1 MQAPAATSQTT
12 RLAAGQSFHVQAR
25 AGTCIIV
32 KSGRIDVAERSVWLC
47 DRFVVQRSV
56 VRDGEQYTL
65 RQSGWIA
72 LQARE
77 PAMLLCMTSAKKDG
91 VLVALRCLWANIIAG
106 LRRRLPRSP
115 A

>member
-1 MQAPAATSQTT
+1 MQAQAATSQTT
-12 RLAAGQSFHVQAR
+12 RLAAGQSFHLQAR
-25 AGTCIIV
+25 AGTCIVV
-32 KSGRIDVAERSVWLC
+32 KRGRIDVAERSVWLC
-47 DRFVVQRSV
+47 DRFVAQGGT

-77 PAMLLCMTSAKKDG
+77 PTVLFYMEPAKKGG
-91 VLVALRCLWANIIAG
+91 VLAALRCGWAGMAAG
-106 LRRRLPRSP
+106 LRRLLPGSP

>member
-1 MQAPAATSQTT
+1 MQTPAATSQTI
-12 RLAAGQSFHVQAR
+12 RLAAGQSFHVQGG
-25 AGTCIIV
+25 AGTCIVV
-32 KSGRIDVAERSVWLC
+32 KNGRVEVAERSIWLC
-47 DRFVVQRSV
+47 DRFVTQGGA

-77 PAMLLCMTSAKKDG
+77 PTVLLCMAPAKKDG
-91 VLVALRCLWANIIAG
+91 VLVALRRLWAHVIAG